1 MGQRF
6 LQWSALCVAVGVAFL
21 QQSAEAG
28 EPRAEVGSL
37 KSAVGRPAFATATAF
52 RGIAFA
58 KTYTVAT
65 PWRDTTTG
73 QPAAGRKEERGES
86 EPASRPQH
94 KTITFF
100 RFTTSKLGEVS
111 VQPVVGG
118 VNGAQLSIGF

>member
-1 MGQRF
+1 MRQKF
-6 LQWSALCVAVGVAFL
+6 LQWSGLCVAMGVAFL

-28 EPRAEVGSL
+28 ERRAEVGSL
-37 KSAVGRPAFATATAF
+37 KSAGGRPALATATAS
-52 RGIAFA
+52 RGMAFA

-65 PWRDTTTG
+65 PWRDGTTG
-73 QPAAGRKEERGES
+73 QPAAEGKQERGES
-86 EPASRPQH
+86 EPASRPHH